1 MVLAGK
7 INKEIVA
14 AINKQGGKAVGLCG
28 KDARLIIAE
37 KLLRTTRD
45 KETGEEKQIDLGFVG
60 KPVSVNP
67 EILNVFRKSDFIPI
81 VAPVAIGTEDETF
94 NINGDTAAG
103 AIAGAM
109 RASRL
114 LLLTDVP
121 GVKGAD
127 GEVIE
132 EMNVAEAQGLI
143 ESGVIAGG
151 MIPKVETALDA
162 LSQGVDGVVILDG
175 RVPHAVLL
183 ELFTKHGAGTLIRR

>member
-14 AINKQGGKAVGLCG
+14 AINDKGGRAVGLSG
-28 KDARLIIAE
+28 KDARLIVAD
-37 KLLRTTRD
+37 KLLRTVREPDGTE
-45 KETGEEKQIDLGFVG
+45 KEIDLGFVG
-60 KPVSVNP
+60 KPVAVNP
-67 EILNVFRKSDFIPI
+67 EVLNVFRESDLVPV
-81 VAPVAIGTEDETF
+81 VAPVAMGTQGETF

-103 AIAGAM
+103 AIAGAL
-109 RASRL
+109 RAARL

-132 EMNVAEAQGLI
+132 EMTVAEARGLI

-151 MIPKVETALDA
+151 IIPKVETALDA
-162 LSQGVDGVVILDG
+162 LSQGVDAVVILDG
-175 RVPHAVLL
+175 RTPHAVLL
-183 ELFTKHGAGTLIRR
+183 ELFTKHGVGTLIRR